1 MSEEEE
7 KLAFLKV
14 EDASQ
19 DQLSSIQQQV
29 EEALP
34 EHYNFIVTDDRIA
47 YADPEEMMAMFL
59 DMFHFIEA
67 NCFKDKAEAH
77 KAMNPAQENLKGTV
91 IRDDDE

>member
-1 MSEEEE
+1 MTEE

-19 DQLSSIQQQV
+19 EELDQVSTQV

-47 YADPEEMMAMFL
+47 YADPEEMMEMFL
-59 DMFHFIEA
+59 HMFHFIEA
-67 NCFKDKAEAH
+67 NCFEDKAEAH
-77 KAMNPAQENLKGTV
+77 AAMNPAQENLKGTV
-91 IRDDDE
+91 IRDDDK